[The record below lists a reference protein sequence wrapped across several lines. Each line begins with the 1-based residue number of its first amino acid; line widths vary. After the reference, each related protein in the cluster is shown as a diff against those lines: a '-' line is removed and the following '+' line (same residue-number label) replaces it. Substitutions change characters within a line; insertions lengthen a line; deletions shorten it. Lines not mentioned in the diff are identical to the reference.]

1 MPSFDFSVDTVT
13 LFARALTVVVILVVT
28 VVGLAIL
35 RRVLRRL
42 IVAQIPKIREE
53 KEDQLARRSETVAG
67 AVTQTVSF
75 VVWIVALLTILSEL
89 GVNIAPVLATVGVAG
104 LAVGFASQNLIR
116 DYLHGFFILMEDWYR
131 VGEVAI
137 VAGIGGLVVDINLRR
152 TVLRD
157 LDGVMHIIPNNKIE
171 LVSNVTRDWAR
182 INLNVAVAYGE
193 DLDRVIQIMTEVGA
207 QLKEDPVFG
216 PDLISAPRVE
226 GVDKLGESGIEIK
239 VLAETKAMT
248 HWGLTREL
256 RKRLKARFDLE
267 GIEIPW
273 PHAKVYFGNSSG
285 STHQAEAGLD
295 SQTTL

>member
-1 MPSFDFSVDTVT
+1 MPSFDFNVDTITV
-13 LFARALTVVVILVVT
+13 LLRALTVVVIVAVT
-28 VVGLAIL
+28 VIGLVIVK
-35 RRVLRRL
+35 RVLRKL
-42 IVAQIPKIREE
+42 IVARIPKIREE
-53 KEDQLARRSETVAG
+53 KEDELARRSETVAG

-171 LVSNVTRDWAR
+171 MVSNVTRDWAR

-193 DLDRVIQIMTEVGA
+193 DLDRVIKIMTEVGS
-207 QLKEDPVFG
+207 QMKEDPVFG

-256 RKRLKARFDLE
+256 RKRLKVRFDQE

-273 PHAKVYFGNSSG
+273 PHAKVYFGDNSGGIQQSEG
-285 STHQAEAGLD
+285 ATEG
-295 SQTTL
+295 